1 MNSKQVNE
9 YREELK
15 ERVMRIETITERME
29 EHLGRLND
37 RTSSL
42 EGWRNWMIG
51 GMAMFGF
58 LLGIFKLGVI

>member
-1 MNSKQVNE
+1 MNNKQVNE

-29 EHLGRLND
+29 SHLGQLNN

>member
-1 MNSKQVNE
+1 MNNKQVNE

-37 RTSSL
+37 RTAKL

-58 LLGIFKLGVI
+58 LLGIFKLGVL

>member
-1 MNSKQVNE
+1 MNNKQVNE

-29 EHLGRLND
+29 SHLGQLND

>member
-1 MNSKQVNE
+1 MNNKQVNE

-29 EHLGRLND
+29 SHLGQLND
-37 RTSSL
+37 RTSKF

-58 LLGIFKLGVI
+58 LLGIFKMGVL

>member
-1 MNSKQVNE
+1 MNNKQVNE

-37 RTSSL
+37 RTSKL

-58 LLGIFKLGVI
+58 LLGIFKTGVL

>member
-1 MNSKQVNE
+1 MNNKQVNE

-29 EHLGRLND
+29 RHLGQLNN

>member
-1 MNSKQVNE
+1 MNNKQVNE

-29 EHLGRLND
+29 SHLGQLND
-37 RTSSL
+37 WTSKL

-58 LLGIFKLGVI
+58 FRGVFKMGVL

>member
-1 MNSKQVNE
+1 MNNKQVNE

-29 EHLGRLND
+29 GHLGQLND
-37 RTSSL
+37 RTAKL
-42 EGWRNWMIG
+42 EGWRNWMVG

-58 LLGIFKLGVI
+58 LLGIFKLGVL

>member
-1 MNSKQVNE
+1 MNNKQVNE

-37 RTSSL
+37 RTAKL
-42 EGWRNWMIG
+42 EGWRNWMVG

-58 LLGIFKLGVI
+58 LLGIFKLGVL

>member
-1 MNSKQVNE
+1 MNNKQVNE

-29 EHLGRLND
+29 SHLGQLNN

-58 LLGIFKLGVI
+58 LLGIFKMGVL

>member
-1 MNSKQVNE
+1 MNNKQVNE

-29 EHLGRLND
+29 SHLGQLNN
-37 RTSSL
+37 RASSL
-42 EGWRNWMIG
+42 EGWRNWMVG

-58 LLGIFKLGVI
+58 LLGIFKLGVL

>member
-1 MNSKQVNE
+1 MNNKQVNE

-29 EHLGRLND
+29 SHLGQLND

-58 LLGIFKLGVI
+58 LLGIFKLGVL

>member
-1 MNSKQVNE
+1 MNNKQVNE

-15 ERVMRIETITERME
+15 ERAMRIETITERME
-29 EHLGRLND
+29 SHLGQLND

>member
-1 MNSKQVNE
+1 
-9 YREELK
+9 
-15 ERVMRIETITERME
+15 MRIETITERME